1 MSWSYQI
8 WGITFFFNYSGERP
22 YQCQTCDRTFTLKH
36 SLVRHQR
43 IHKKNP
49 DDRGVDEA
57 DGAREDSAVDG
68 EDLRC
73 SSGSESET
81 SKTENSKQAEETIEA
96 VDDAAVKQEETS
108 RADASNELQM
118 KELDELDIKA
128 PEPKDATDPSLKD
141 NQGAADKPVV

>member
-1 MSWSYQI
+1 M
-8 WGITFFFNYSGERP
+8 
-22 YQCQTCDRTFTLKH
+22 
-36 SLVRHQR
+36 RHQR

-49 DDRGVDEA
+49 DDQGADEA
-57 DGAREDSAVDG
+57 DGARDDSAVDG

-81 SKTENSKQAEETIEA
+81 APAENKTSKMENSKQAEEPIEV
-96 VDDAAVKQEETS
+96 VDDTAVKEEEAST
-108 RADASNELQM
+108 ADASKELQM

-141 NQGAADKPVV
+141 SQGAADKPVV